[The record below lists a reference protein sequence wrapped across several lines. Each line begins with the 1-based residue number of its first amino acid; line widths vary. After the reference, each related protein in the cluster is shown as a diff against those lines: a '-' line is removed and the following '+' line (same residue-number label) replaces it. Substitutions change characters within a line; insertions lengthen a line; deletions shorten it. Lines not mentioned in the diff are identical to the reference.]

1 MVLGRLAYLVGFLA
15 VGVVAQAVGLLDD
28 AWIERIN
35 ALAFYVA
42 LPALV
47 FTATHDQSFGALFD
61 PELVVGLWTALLGTA
76 SLAWLVHRNRGP
88 AARRSVAIVQS
99 YHGNLGYLGL
109 PLVVATFGERA
120 GAAASLVLGV
130 MFVVQVPL
138 TILLLVRFNGTT
150 APVRRQF
157 RALAANPVLWA
168 IVAGVAVSTLG
179 VTVPGV
185 AVRALDPVGSLA
197 LPIALV
203 LIGGSLDPDLPAV
216 DFGATGS
223 VVAIKV
229 AAMPAL
235 AAAALGLL
243 GVSRVVFVAS
253 VVMLAMPTAVSTYVY
268 ATELGGDSEF
278 ASLNVFATTVI
289 AVVTLVAVTEILA

>member
-1 MVLGRLAYLVGFLA
+1 
-15 VGVVAQAVGLLDD
+15 
-28 AWIERIN
+28 
-35 ALAFYVA
+35 
-42 LPALV
+42 
-47 FTATHDQSFGALFD
+47 
-61 PELVVGLWTALLGTA
+61 
-76 SLAWLVHRNRGP
+76 
-88 AARRSVAIVQS
+88 
-99 YHGNLGYLGL
+99 
-109 PLVVATFGERA
+109 
-120 GAAASLVLGV
+120 
-130 MFVVQVPL
+130 MFIVQVPL

-150 APVRRQF
+150 ASVRRQF